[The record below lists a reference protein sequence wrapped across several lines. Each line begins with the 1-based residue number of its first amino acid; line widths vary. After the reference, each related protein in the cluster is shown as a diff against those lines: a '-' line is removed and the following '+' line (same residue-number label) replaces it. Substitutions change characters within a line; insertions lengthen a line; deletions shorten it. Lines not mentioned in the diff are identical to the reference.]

1 LKKPG
6 HSGEVFEITFIVSI
20 GCVTASVIK
29 VVAVPAIIYLKF
41 SLLDS
46 TPLYSEMP
54 KNPIKNANDD
64 LSPEP
69 CLLF

>member
-46 TPLYSEMP
+46 TPL
-54 KNPIKNANDD
+54 
-64 LSPEP
+64 
-69 CLLF
+69 